1 VEILNIFQ
9 FEEKAMGCC
18 ASSDEDSASV
28 LKIDKPMKQFM
39 AKTNGMLQ
47 VIIPEC
53 QRIVSSSDKDAM
65 LTEIAFV
72 FSQVID
78 LYVETQK
85 LTLPENLKREVL
97 LRCIPQGTE
106 HEATFEKFREIVS
119 KQRKSQPGVK
129 ADVDLHQ
136 IVTLWFTADVDN
148 SGELDLEEVT
158 HLLVQ
163 LGIQGTKKSFKPQF
177 DEADTSGDGCLQFE
191 EFYALFLK
199 LTTVKA
205 MEQLYSLIITRGQ
218 VFDPKTQLCCVN
230 WISQYDLGRFQR
242 NFQRVKCSEEE
253 MKDVIFHVFGKLRL
267 QEKSLGVSS
276 RQFQNAILSA
286 KRNGWMDPRE
296 QRVWQDMT
304 QPLSHYFIDS
314 SHNTYLTGNQMTSP
328 SSVEMYKDALL
339 AGCRCV
345 EIDCHNGDNNEPIV
359 THGGTRTS
367 KIKFYDVI
375 VAIDAHAFTTSAY
388 PVILSLEVHT
398 NAEQQSI
405 MAEMMKTVFGDKLL
419 LASDVES
426 TTFTSKGWTPAGLI
440 RKILVKTKRE
450 KKKHVIEDEKD
461 LYPHRLGDLS
471 YVQATRLESAEI
483 APLLPHYAIT
493 SLSEDA
499 VGKRLGPSAI
509 EITKRLLVRT
519 YPRGSRVDSGNYDP
533 FIGWNV
539 GAQVVALN
547 YQTNDVYYRLNRA
560 KFAVNGKSGYV
571 LKPRAM
577 RVPKA
582 PLFGDRK
589 KLSVRI
595 ICGVQLPRPSHM
607 PKGEALNPKVVVSLH
622 SFNETQMFET
632 GYADNGF
639 NPLWDREFVFPV
651 NSVEMAILMVVVR
664 NRAAVGDGAI
674 IGLNAISVSALRM
687 GYRAVQLLE
696 LGGGGKPIKAPT
708 VLFCHFDLVS
718 PQFVTA
724 DDV

>member
-1 VEILNIFQ
+1 
-9 FEEKAMGCC
+9 
-18 ASSDEDSASV
+18 
-28 LKIDKPMKQFM
+28 MKQFM

-53 QRIVSSSDKDAM
+53 QRIVNSSDKDAM
-65 LTEIAFV
+65 LTEIASV

-78 LYVETQK
+78 MYLGGRK
-85 LTLPENLKREVL
+85 PPLNLPDNLKKEVL

-106 HEATFEKFREIVS
+106 NETTFEKFREVVTKRAKAS
-119 KQRKSQPGVK
+119 LAVK
-129 ADVDLHQ
+129 ADVDLQQ
-136 IVTLWFTADVDN
+136 IVTLWFQADVDN
-148 SGELDLEEVT
+148 SGELELEEVMN
-158 HLLVQ
+158 LLHS
-163 LGIQGTKKSFKPQF
+163 LGVQGTRKQFKPQF

-205 MEQLYSLIITRGQ
+205 MEYLYPLMITRGQ
-218 VFDPKTQLCCVN
+218 IFDPKTQLCCVN
-230 WISQYDLGRFQR
+230 WVSQYDLGRFLR
-242 NFQRVKCSEEE
+242 NFQRVRCGEEE
-253 MKDVIFHVFGKLRL
+253 MKDVIFHAFGKLRL
-267 QEKSLGVSS
+267 QEKTLGVSA
-276 RQFQNAILSA
+276 RQFQNAILNS
-286 KRNGWMDPRE
+286 KRNGWMDTRE

-314 SHNTYLTGNQMTSP
+314 SHNTYLTGNQVTSM
-328 SSVEMYKDALL
+328 SSVDMYRDALL

-345 EIDCHNGDNNEPIV
+345 EIDCHNGDNKEPIV

-375 VAIDAHAFTTSAY
+375 VSIDTHAFTTSVY

-405 MAEMMKTVFGDKLL
+405 MVEMMKTVFGDKLL

-450 KKKHVIEDEKD
+450 KKKPNIEDEKD
-461 LYPHRLGDLS
+461 LYPYRLGDLS
-471 YVQATRLESAEI
+471 YVQATRIESADI

-533 FIGWNV
+533 FLGWNV

-560 KFAVNGKSGYV
+560 KFALNGRSGYV

-595 ICGVQLPRPSHM
+595 ICGVQLPRPQQKS
-607 PKGEALNPKVVVSLH
+607 GTEGLNPKVVVSLH
-622 SFNETQMFET
+622 SFNETLMFET
-632 GYADNGF
+632 NYADNGF
-639 NPLWDREFVFPV
+639 SPMWDQEFVFPV
-651 NSVEMAILMVVVR
+651 NSVEMAILMIVVR
-664 NRAAVGDGAI
+664 DRAAVGDGAI
-674 IGLNAISVSALRM
+674 IGVNAISVSALRM
-687 GYRAVQLLE
+687 GYRAVHLLE
-696 LGGGGKPIKAPT
+696 LGGHGDAIPPPT
-708 VLFCHFDLVS
+708 VLLCHFDLVS
-718 PQFVTA
+718 PQFITA